1 MKRTFHP
8 LTWWLGAI
16 ATAVAVSLAHHTA
29 FNLAVVGG
37 MCLIV
42 YRVNRN
48 ATDLTPWSGGL
59 WFALKIAAIIIV
71 IRTMIGIAIGVP
83 IPGNTLFELPI
94 LYLPD
99 WMAGIRIGGAITQER
114 LTFAA
119 AEGVQIAT
127 LICIFAAA
135 TSLTS
140 PHRLLR
146 QMPIFI
152 YEFGV
157 ALVIATSVLPQL
169 VSSATRIMSAQRMR
183 GIQRRGWASVALP
196 LLEESLARSLDLAA
210 AMDSRGYGYSRKR
223 SRYRREKM
231 LTHDLTVIVSALS
244 LIPFSWMVLT

>member
-1 MKRTFHP
+1 MSKTFHP

-16 ATAVAVSLAHHTA
+16 ATAIAVSLTHNIV

-37 MCLIV
+37 MSLIV
-42 YRVNRN
+42 YLSTKSAVDR
-48 ATDLTPWSGGL
+48 TPWSGGL

-71 IRTMIGIAIGVP
+71 IRTFIGIAIGVP
-83 IPGNTLFELPI
+83 VPGNTLFELPI
-94 LYLPD
+94 LYLPE

-114 LTFAA
+114 LVFALT
-119 AEGVQIAT
+119 EGVQIAT

-146 QMPIFI
+146 QMPVFI

-169 VSSATRIMSAQRMR
+169 VSSAKRIKTAQRMR
-183 GIQRRGWASVALP
+183 GIHRSSWSGVALP

-210 AMDSRGYGYSRKR
+210 AMDSRGYGFSRRR
-223 SRYRREKM
+223 SRYRKER
-231 LTHDLTVIVSALS
+231 LLIQDFTVIGTSLL
-244 LIPFSWMVLT
+244 LIPLSMVIFL